1 VRKLLN
7 RAPDA
12 WAGAQAGSHMDQD
25 SRSRMISLR
34 ISIKEYEALQ
44 ALYPAYGARSI
55 SDFARLAMKRVLGS
69 SFASEDA
76 LLLRLNDLDERVSL
90 IEARFNVAQK
100 AAAGGE

>member
-1 VRKLLN
+1 
-7 RAPDA
+7 
-12 WAGAQAGSHMDQD
+12 
-25 SRSRMISLR
+25 MISLR
-34 ISIKEYEALQ
+34 LSIKEYQALQ

-90 IEARFNVAQK
+90 IEARFSTAQK

>member
-1 VRKLLN
+1 MPRFKIG
-7 RAPDA
+7 APVDF
-12 WAGAQAGSHMDQD
+12 QMDQD

-34 ISIKEYEALQ
+34 LSRKEYDALQ

-76 LLLRLNDLDERVSL
+76 LLLRLNELDERVSL
-90 IEARFNVAQK
+90 IEARFNATEKSQLT
-100 AAAGGE
+100 GSSHS

>member
-1 VRKLLN
+1 MPHFKIG
-7 RAPDA
+7 APADF
-12 WAGAQAGSHMDQD
+12 QMNQD

-34 ISIKEYEALQ
+34 LSRKEYEALQ

-76 LLLRLNDLDERVSL
+76 LLLRLNELDERVSL
-90 IEARFNVAQK
+90 IEARFNATEKSQLT
-100 AAAGGE
+100 GSNHS